1 MLAIDFF
8 AWCWPSAPRSPT
20 RVLVFDERQLRGV
33 LALYA
38 AHYQGWRPHRAL
50 LLCPQQRDLLPFGE
64 RQIPT
69 GQRS

>member
-1 MLAIDFF
+1 
-8 AWCWPSAPRSPT
+8 
-20 RVLVFDERQLRGV
+20 VLVFDERQLRGV

-69 GQRS
+69 GQRSELDQRHPATLTEPTRPNRS